1 MKSLSLFLILLVVSM
16 SLIPAHAETIQLI
29 TKNGN
34 VIPVKIPF
42 TSSNPSQSNNALVPG
57 SAEQNATSVLN
68 GFGYTANI
76 LVVEK
81 LGNII
86 FGKDV
91 VGTSNPLVPYTPTE
105 SNANFAAIVLETDS
119 KNTYTIPAFWRQY
132 DFNNST
138 LVDITQVPPNVLGF
152 SESRTTIGSVS
163 STIADGIIVSGSGE
177 MIMKLANYDGQ
188 SLIIR
193 GDAGTGVAKIVT
205 SQFDLMTAPFTSG
218 LGYLTY
224 TGGNPGTNGI
234 NVVAGVDSTHTGKYD
249 YSYYVSGSYHRH
261 HCKCSLHWHGGYTGY
276 GTDAVSTLVKI
287 PLGDHT
293 IITGHTNTGSISN
306 FRLWDTLPATE
317 QFSVSGGTY
326 ETNHSFPTGQ
336 SYLFVKPNGGT
347 VTVKGETSV
356 NIPLVDITGLPANIP
371 YEISKEGY
379 VGISGVTS
387 ATGTIMLTESD
398 VSFAG
403 FQTLGGL
410 LHLYPDSL
418 SHRGPYVTLVLDNIN
433 KKTFHTDTG
442 VDQIYTPAAYVKLPI
457 PLDVELDNIKVGS
470 VTMNFL
476 AGNYTAG
483 DEVYVPILP
492 DMKTLDITLNG
503 INAVINIEDLANSAQ
518 TKLVSSSTKSD
529 AKYSEST
536 AIADLEIS
544 TTTNA
549 IAIASHTGT
558 MNARIDMTVSGNA
571 EFTVNSDYSNAYTQP
586 FDNCQAAMAAY
597 GGNNGCVQHGHPV
610 DGRILAAL
618 TASQAAFDGA
628 VAGHKAALEAAL
640 TANGPLT
647 VTATIFKNGA
657 YVDKVIVHRDFTP
670 AFTPSSSIGLVS
682 VQNAVLTYG
691 QTSGGTMISLDVESG
706 DYVEFIITASI
717 VASGIPAPVNMDNA
731 LVAGFA
737 KGTVNIHSGSVTA
750 SMG

>member
-1 MKSLSLFLILLVVSM
+1 MKSLSLFLILLVASM

-34 VIPVKIPF
+34 VIPVEIPSA
-42 TSSNPSQSNNALVPG
+42 SSNPSQPNGALVTG

-105 SNANFAAIVLETDS
+105 SNANFAAVVLETDP
-119 KNTYTIPAFWRQY
+119 KNTYTIPTFWRQY
-132 DFNNST
+132 DFNSST

-152 SESRTTIGSVS
+152 SQSRTTIGSVS

-177 MIMKLANYDGQ
+177 VIMKLANYDGQ

-205 SQFDLMTAPFTSG
+205 SKFDLMTATFTPG

-224 TGGNPGTNGI
+224 AGSNPGTSGI
-234 NVVAGVDSTHTGKYD
+234 NVVAGVDSTHAGKYD
-249 YSYYVSGSYHRH
+249 YSYYVDATLHRH
-261 HCKCSLHWHGGYTGY
+261 GCKCSDHFHGGYTAYGY
-276 GTDAVSTLVKI
+276 DAVSTLVKTNS
-287 PLGDHT
+287 GDHT
-293 IITGHTNTGSISN
+293 TITGHTNTGSISN
-306 FRLWDTLPATE
+306 FRIWDTLPATE
-317 QFSVSGGTY
+317 QFSVSGGIY
-326 ETNHSFPTGQ
+326 ETNHLFPVEQ

-398 VSFAG
+398 VNFAA
-403 FQTLGGL
+403 FQTPGGL

-433 KKTFHTDTG
+433 KKIFHTNTG

-492 DMKTLDITLNG
+492 EMKTLDITLNG
-503 INAVINIEDLANSAQ
+503 INAVINIEDLTNTAQ

-529 AKYSEST
+529 TVYSEKT

-571 EFTVNSDYSNAYTQP
+571 EFTVNSDYTNAYTQP
-586 FDNCQAAMAAY
+586 FTQCQAAMAAY

-610 DGRILAAL
+610 DSQILAAL
-618 TASQAAFDGA
+618 EASQAAFDGA
-628 VAGHKAALEAAL
+628 VAGHKEALRAAL
-640 TANGPLT
+640 TAHGPLT
-647 VTATIFKNGA
+647 VTASIFKNGE

-670 AFTPSSSIGLVS
+670 NMVPSGTIGLVS
-682 VQNAVLTYG
+682 VQNVILTYG
-691 QTSGGTMISLDVESG
+691 QTSGGVTITLDVESG
-706 DYVEFIITASI
+706 DYVEFIISASI
-717 VASGIPAPVNMDNA
+717 VASGIPAPVTSGNA
-731 LVAGFA
+731 IVAGYA